1 MPGPGQLSK
10 HGSFHCHR
18 GTINSPPPA
27 SFVNDKQRT
36 RLLTSIIYNNG
47 TAKKEVYMLAE
58 EADEQLPLL
67 QLVKPRTHYQHKYP
81 KMTVE
86 ML

>member
-1 MPGPGQLSK
+1 MAQ
-10 HGSFHCHR
+10 
-18 GTINSPPPA
+18 
-27 SFVNDKQRT
+27 Q
-36 RLLTSIIYNNG
+36 
-47 TAKKEVYMLAE
+47 KKEVYMLAE